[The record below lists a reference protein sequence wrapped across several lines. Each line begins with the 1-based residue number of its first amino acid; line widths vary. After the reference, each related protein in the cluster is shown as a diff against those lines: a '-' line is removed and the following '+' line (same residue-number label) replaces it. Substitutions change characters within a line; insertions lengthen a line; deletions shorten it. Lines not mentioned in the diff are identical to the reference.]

1 MFVKNA
7 WYVAALSRDV
17 DRSPKKSRLLGDT
30 LVLYRTKTGEVA
42 ALRDRCPH
50 RHAPLSLGTL
60 VGDEIQCRYHGF
72 RFDSG
77 GACTSIP
84 GESAVPAAVAVQKFA
99 ATEKHGF
106 VWVWMGAPSAAD
118 QGRLPEWSWRE
129 HPDFMSYH
137 KEFTVD
143 APFQM
148 IVDNLMDLTHVHFV
162 HRLLGAGNLVHES
175 EPMKTWE
182 ERDEVLFRR
191 DLKGT
196 QTPKDGTYVEIRGH
210 YFSPSI
216 VVTSGVP
223 MLEGSAEIQS
233 GPMSQVLHCLS
244 PQTEDSTHYFVL
256 KCWNVLTK
264 PHEIAAMNHQNEVT
278 LAEDKK
284 IIEAQYASKLAD
296 QSQAPEKL
304 IRADRAAV
312 MARRVYQRILER
324 ESGCVRTS

>member
-1 MFVKNA
+1 MFVRNA

-17 DRSPKKSRLLGDT
+17 DRSPQRSRLLGDT
-30 LVLYRTKTGEVA
+30 LVLYRKKTGEVV

-72 RFDSG
+72 RFDG
-77 GACTSIP
+77 GGICTSIP
-84 GESAVPAAVAVQKFA
+84 GENTVPAAMAVQKFA
-99 ATEKHGF
+99 ATERYGL
-106 VWVWMGAPSAAD
+106 VWVWTGAASHAD
-118 QGRLPEWSWRE
+118 EGRLPPWQWHD
-129 HPDFMSYH
+129 HPDFLSYH

-148 IVDNLMDLTHVHFV
+148 VVDNLMDLTHVHFV
-162 HRLLGAGNLVHES
+162 HRLLGAANLVHES

-191 DLKGT
+191 DLKGP
-196 QTPKDGTYVEIRGH
+196 QTAKDGTYMEIRGH

-216 VVTSGVP
+216 VVTASVP
-223 MLEGSAEIQS
+223 MREGSGELAS
-233 GPMSQVLHCLS
+233 APMSQVLHCLS
-244 PQTEDSTHYFVL
+244 PQTADSTHYFAL

-278 LAEDKK
+278 LAEDKE

-312 MARRVYQRILER
+312 MARRVYQRVLER
-324 ESGCVRTS
+324 EAGNA

>member
-1 MFVKNA
+1 MFVRNA

-17 DRSPKKSRLLGDT
+17 DRRPMKSRLLGDA
-30 LVLYRTKTGEVA
+30 LVLYRKQTGEVV

-60 VGDEIQCRYHGF
+60 VGDDIQCRYHGF
-72 RFDSG
+72 RFNDAG
-77 GACTSIP
+77 GCTSIP
-84 GESAVPAAVAVQKFA
+84 GETIVPTAVSVHKFA
-99 ATEKHGF
+99 ASERHGL
-106 VWVWMGAPSAAD
+106 VWVWMGEPSTAD
-118 QGRLPEWSWRE
+118 QARVPEWPWLER
-129 HPDFMSYH
+129 PGFLSYY

-175 EPMKTWE
+175 EPMKVWE
-182 ERDEVLFRR
+182 EGDEVFFQR
-191 DLKGT
+191 DVKGP
-196 QTPKDGTYVEIRGH
+196 QTSKDGRYVEIRGH

-223 MLEGSAEIQS
+223 KLEGNAEIQA
-233 GPMSQVLHCLS
+233 GPMSQVLHCLT
-244 PQTEDSTHYFVL
+244 PQTENSTHYFAL

-278 LAEDKK
+278 LAEDKE
-284 IIEAQYASKLAD
+284 IIEAQFASKLAD
-296 QSQAPEKL
+296 QSHAPEKL

-312 MARRVYQRILER
+312 TARRVYQRVLER
-324 ESGCVRTS
+324 ECQPS